1 MTSPD
6 CFRVAAVVTTYFPN
20 SHAGVIATK
29 FMRGFPTDD
38 GLIAP
43 RTTLASLYIDQLH
56 DRDIGLQ
63 LAREHDIPVYESIRG
78 ALTLGGDRLAVDAV
92 LIIGEHGDYPVTAHG
107 QEMVPRR
114 YLFEQVCGV
123 IEESAGAIP
132 IFSDKHLAYRWEDA
146 EWMYR
151 RAAELGVP
159 LWAASAVPLAW
170 RSPQWE
176 HPLDEPLDEAI
187 AIAFHMPE
195 RYGFHGFEALQCQVE
210 RRRGG
215 ETGVASVQTLA
226 GQSVWDAGRAGAWSW
241 DLADAALAAVA
252 DGPPALDPDQV
263 EDPLVYLVRY
273 RDGTRGAV
281 LMLGD
286 SGYVSTFS
294 YAERCGALKTALAY
308 DMEKGPAHAI
318 FGYLGLNI
326 EDFFLSGRP
335 PTPLERTYLTTGML
349 EAAMI
354 SRADGSAAVKTPHL
368 GIAYSARGNTPRR
381 PGPPNSRP
389 AVYEYPPLPE
399 PGTTP
404 RATTIPTQRDGTV
417 HG

>member
-1 MTSPD
+1 MTTPD
-6 CFRVAAVVTTYFPN
+6 CFRVAAVVTTYFPD

-63 LAREHDIPVYESIRG
+63 LAHEHDIPVYESIRG
-78 ALTLGGDRLAVDAV
+78 ALTLGSDRLAVDAV
-92 LIIGEHGDYPVTAHG
+92 LIIGEHGDYPVTARG

-123 IEESAGAIP
+123 IEESSGVIP
-132 IFSDKHLAYRWEDA
+132 VFSDKHLAYRWEDA

-151 RAAELGVP
+151 RAAELGLP

-176 HPLDEPLDEAI
+176 HPLDQPLDEAV

-210 RRRGG
+210 RRTGG
-215 ETGVASVQTLA
+215 ETGVAAVQTLA
-226 GQSVWDAGRAGAWSW
+226 GGSVWDAGRAGAWSW
-241 DLADAALAAVA
+241 DLAEAALAAVA
-252 DGPPALDPDQV
+252 DGPTSLDPAKV

-281 LMLGD
+281 LMLGN

-294 YAERCGALKTALAY
+294 YAERCGGLKAALAY
-308 DMEKGPAHAI
+308 DMEKGPPHAV

-326 EDFFLSGRP
+326 EDFFLTGRP

-354 SRADGSAAVKTPHL
+354 SRADGGAVVKTPHL
-368 GIAYSARGNTPRR
+368 DIAYSARGNTPRR
-381 PGPPNSRP
+381 PGSPDSRP
-389 AVYEYPPLPE
+389 EAYEFPPLPE
-399 PGTTP
+399 PGATL